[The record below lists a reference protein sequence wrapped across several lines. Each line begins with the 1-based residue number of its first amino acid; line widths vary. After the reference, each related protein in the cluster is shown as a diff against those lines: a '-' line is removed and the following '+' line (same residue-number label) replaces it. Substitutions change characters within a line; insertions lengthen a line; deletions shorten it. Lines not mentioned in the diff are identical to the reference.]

1 MDPSVLESWE
11 SLEPAEALRGS
22 LVPMAGT
29 LSGEGGSC
37 RSLGGSSRAAII
49 AYDVRLYARCE
60 VDRGKAGP
68 ITVEAETIIIVTYTT
83 SALLRDNRSL

>member
-68 ITVEAETIIIVTYTT
+68 ITVETETIIIVTYTT
-83 SALLRDNRSL
+83 SALLRDDRSL